1 MSDFSQFEQYYKDH
15 MPKLY
20 RYVYS
25 RTGSDCAR
33 AEDLV
38 SEIFLKALE
47 HFDQY
52 RTEFPFGAWLFGI
65 ARNHLID
72 HYKKHAKTATTSLE
86 DLENVLSTG
95 ENIQKQ
101 TDLTLST
108 DQLQKALKEL
118 PEEKQEL
125 VTLRYIS
132 GYSYSEIGKM
142 LGKEENTV
150 KVAAFRVVQQ
160 LKEKMQSYSSSHDTV
175 SPESET

>member
-1 MSDFSQFEQYYKDH
+1 MSDFSRFEQHYRDH
-15 MPKLY
+15 MQKLF

-25 RTGSDCAR
+25 RTGSDRAR

-47 HFDQY
+47 HFEQY
-52 RTEFPFGAWLFGI
+52 KPEFPFEAWLFGI

-72 HYKKHAKTATTSLE
+72 HYKKHAKTATASLE
-86 DLENVLSTG
+86 DLENMLSTS

-101 TDLTLST
+101 ADLSLSL
-108 DQLQKALKEL
+108 DLLQQALKEL

-150 KVAAFRVVQQ
+150 KVATFRIVQQ
-160 LKEKMQSYSSSHDTV
+160 LKEKMQSYSHSHEK
-175 SPESET
+175 SA